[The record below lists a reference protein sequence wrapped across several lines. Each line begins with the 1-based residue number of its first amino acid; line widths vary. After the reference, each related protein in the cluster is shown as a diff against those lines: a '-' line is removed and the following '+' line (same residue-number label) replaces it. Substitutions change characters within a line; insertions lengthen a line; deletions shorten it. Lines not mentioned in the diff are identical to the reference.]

1 MSFVLVILTRSIIRT
16 FDIKISDLI
25 LLAVFPIVPLAGL
38 IDIRGMPIRPSDP
51 ELGAP
56 GFKELGNA
64 FVEAQTSRLQA
75 SGNLVSEAFTSVK
88 ENLVAPAV
96 NAGLLEPANTVISG
110 VNGAFRLAT
119 GNDSDARVSQAKD
132 AHAKDGHTKDA
143 QDSGL
148 IGKFEHMEV
157 APAEFLSAGWLV
169 QTVSGGIGSLVPYV
183 IAGKAAGSALR
194 ATGSSLA
201 VEGFAAKAMQSSST
215 ASVLGAFAY
224 DTVREVRPG
233 ESRLGN
239 GLAGAAGFSVFEAGN
254 MLASHSGLAGRFLAR
269 TATGFVG
276 GGVQTLTSTAIA
288 EGRLADTETLT
299 KAAVGGMVMN
309 HALPLGQRAIT
320 RAADHI
326 NLAVGRG
333 VPVDRLVANN
343 FGADAQGSP
352 TFKSILSENPW
363 ARVQTDA
370 PQSFAFGP
378 RRVEL
383 RAGADAAE
391 LGHELKHLS
400 QHKLP
405 LALEQQFKVAAENL
419 KDGNRDAAWQKYRE
433 TRLSQE
439 LEARSSEAAIR
450 GELANSK
457 LNSDQS
463 PGVNPGASSSR
474 PPLVPLETLAALIP
488 NLKVGNLTYEQHWAI
503 EFKQF
508 EQSQGQFRPNRN
520 FHDHDD
526 HSHGSGLGKIHDP
539 AALSNEHS
547 IEHLNERSTDQ
558 SGEHN
563 KATELSPEAESAY
576 QRELGTH
583 LVKTLQDKQHIGV
596 FAGGAVRDLLM
607 RKTPKD
613 YDIATSATPDQ
624 VERLFI
630 DQGYKVI
637 PVGKAFGVINVVVN
651 GREFEIATLRSESTY
666 SDGRR
671 PDGVQFVSS
680 LSADAA
686 RRDLTI
692 NAMFQDPVTGVIY
705 DFHGGQ
711 HDLARRLIRSVGDPA
726 ERFSEDKLRM
736 LRVPRF
742 ASKYEGFTVDP
753 ATMAALKA
761 NSIGIH
767 AVSSERVRD
776 EIKGMLTSSNPVRG
790 MQIMMDSGLMKQVL
804 PEVYKLKG
812 PKGRQDPIWHPE
824 GTVWTH
830 TKLVLKNLTGGNFE
844 RMMGGLLHDVG
855 KPATQKFWPDGG
867 ISNHGHDAKGA
878 EITQE
883 IARRLKLTSN
893 QQDRISE
900 LVRLHMAM
908 HEVTVMRPGKLT
920 AILERADVMDLIE
933 IQHADA
939 TGTKRPDIDMSH
951 KDFLLQK
958 LEELR
963 ESGKL
968 GEKPIVNG
976 HMLLAMNIKPGP
988 HFKAVIEAAREAQR
1002 EGDFTNQDGAQ
1013 RWLDENSAAIIEAQ
1027 RAK

>member
-1 MSFVLVILTRSIIRT
+1 
-16 FDIKISDLI
+16 
-25 LLAVFPIVPLAGL
+25 
-38 IDIRGMPIRPSDP
+38 MPIRPNDP

-56 GFKELGNA
+56 SFKELGNA
-64 FVEAQTSRLQA
+64 YVEAGKQA
-75 SGNLVSEAFTSVK
+75 SGNLVSEALTSVK
-88 ENLVAPAV
+88 ENVVAPAV

-110 VNGAFRLAT
+110 INGAYDLGRQFVT
-119 GNDSDARVSQAKD
+119 GDLGARSGKDSDGKEKPGQNSHSKD
-132 AHAKDGHTKDA
+132 THGKNAP
-143 QDSGL
+143 L
-148 IGKFEHMEV
+148 IGKFEHMQV
-157 APAEFLSAGWLV
+157 AHAEFLSAGWLA
-169 QTVSGGIGSLVPYV
+169 QTVSGGLGSLVPYV

-194 ATGSSLA
+194 ATGSHLA
-201 VEGFAAKAMQSSST
+201 LEGVAAKAMQSSST

-239 GLAGAAGFSVFEAGN
+239 GVAGAAGFGVFEAGN
-254 MLASHSGLAGRFLAR
+254 ILASHSGLAGRLLAR

-288 EGRLADTETLT
+288 EGKLADTETLT

-320 RAADHI
+320 HAADHI

-343 FGADAQGSP
+343 FSAEAQSSA
-352 TFKSILSENPW
+352 TFKKILSENPW

-370 PQSFAFGP
+370 PQSLASGS

-383 RAGADAAE
+383 KSGADAAE

-400 QHKLP
+400 QHRLP
-405 LALEQQFKVAAENL
+405 LALEQQFKAAADNL
-419 KDGNRDAAWQKYRE
+419 KEGNRDAAWQKYRE
-433 TRLSQE
+433 TRLGQE
-439 LEARSSEAAIR
+439 LEARSSERAIR
-450 GELANSK
+450 GELASRK
-457 LNSDQS
+457 GVSEIS
-463 PGVNPGASSSR
+463 P
-474 PPLVPLETLAALIP
+474 
-488 NLKVGNLTYEQHWAI
+488 TYEQQWAL

-508 EQSQGQFRPNRN
+508 EQSQGQFRPNRS

-526 HSHGSGLGKIHDP
+526 HNHGLEHSGAPKRDSGKIDEHHDLADHAEP
-539 AALSNEHS
+539 KQA
-547 IEHLNERSTDQ
+547 
-558 SGEHN
+558 GEL
-563 KATELSPEAESAY
+563 TPEAESAY

-583 LVKTLQDKQHIGV
+583 LVQTLQDKQHIGV

-624 VERLFI
+624 VERLFL

-711 HDLARRLIRSVGDPA
+711 HDLARRIIRSVGDPT

-753 ATMAALKA
+753 ETMAALKA
-761 NSIGIH
+761 NSFGIH

-776 EIKGMLTSSNPVRG
+776 EIKGMLTSTNPVRG

-812 PKGRQDPIWHPE
+812 PKGRQDPVWHPE

-883 IARRLKLTSN
+883 IARRLKLSSN
-893 QQDRISE
+893 QQERISE

-920 AILERADVMDLIE
+920 ALLERPDVMDLIE

-939 TGTKRPDIDMSH
+939 TGSKNTDAGRSH
-951 KDFLLQK
+951 KEFLLQK

-963 ESGKL
+963 EAGKL

-976 HMLLAMNIKPGP
+976 HMLLNMNIKPGP

-1002 EGDFTNQDGAQ
+1002 EGDFTNQEGAQ
-1013 RWLDENSAAIIEAQ
+1013 RWLDENSARIIEAH
-1027 RAK
+1027 RPK

>member
-1 MSFVLVILTRSIIRT
+1 
-16 FDIKISDLI
+16 
-25 LLAVFPIVPLAGL
+25 
-38 IDIRGMPIRPSDP
+38 MPIRPNDP
-51 ELGAP
+51 ELSAP

-64 FVEAQTSRLQA
+64 YVEAGKQA
-75 SGNLVSEAFTSVK
+75 SGNLVSEALTSVK
-88 ENLVAPAV
+88 ENVVAPAV

-110 VNGAFRLAT
+110 VNGAYSFVS
-119 GNDSDARVSQAKD
+119 GKDS
-132 AHAKDGHTKDA
+132 HTKEA
-143 QDSGL
+143 PL
-148 IGKFEHMEV
+148 IGKFEHMQV
-157 APAEFLSAGWLV
+157 APAEFLSAGWLA
-169 QTVSGGIGSLVPYV
+169 QTVSGGLGSLVPYV

-194 ATGSSLA
+194 ATGSHLA
-201 VEGFAAKAMQSSST
+201 LEGFAAKAMQSSST

-239 GLAGAAGFSVFEAGN
+239 GVAGAAGFGVFEAGN
-254 MLASHSGLAGRFLAR
+254 MLASHSGLAGRLLAR

-276 GGVQTLTSTAIA
+276 GGVQALTSTAIA
-288 EGRLADTETLT
+288 EGKLADTETLT

-320 RAADHI
+320 QAADHL

-343 FGADAQGSP
+343 FSAEAQSSA
-352 TFKSILSENPW
+352 TLKNILSENPW

-370 PQSFAFGP
+370 PQSLASGS

-383 RAGADAAE
+383 KSGADAAE

-405 LALEQQFKVAAENL
+405 LALEEQFKVAADNL
-419 KDGNRDAAWQKYRE
+419 KEGNRDAAWQKYRE
-433 TRLSQE
+433 TRLGQE

-450 GELANSK
+450 GELAQGKSGAEI
-457 LNSDQS
+457 S
-463 PGVNPGASSSR
+463 P
-474 PPLVPLETLAALIP
+474 
-488 NLKVGNLTYEQHWAI
+488 TYEQQWAL

-520 FHDHDD
+520 FHDHDNHGD
-526 HSHGSGLGKIHDP
+526 HSAGPGHGAGDLAELKQ
-539 AALSNEHS
+539 AA
-547 IEHLNERSTDQ
+547 
-558 SGEHN
+558 
-563 KATELSPEAESAY
+563 ELTPEAESAY

-583 LVKTLQDKQHIGV
+583 LVQTLQDKQHIGV

-624 VERLFI
+624 VERLFL

-711 HDLARRLIRSVGDPA
+711 HDLARKIIRSVGDPT

-753 ATMAALKA
+753 ETMAALKA
-761 NSIGIH
+761 NSFGIH

-804 PEVYKLKG
+804 PEVYKLRG
-812 PKGRQDPIWHPE
+812 PKGRQDPVWHPE

-883 IARRLKLTSN
+883 IARRLKLSSN
-893 QQDRISE
+893 QQERISE

-920 AILERADVMDLIE
+920 ALLERPDVMDLIE

-939 TGTKRPDIDMSH
+939 TGSKNSDAGRSH
-951 KDFLLQK
+951 KEFLLQK

-963 ESGKL
+963 EAGKL

-976 HMLLAMNIKPGP
+976 HMLLNMNIKPGP

-1002 EGDFTNQDGAQ
+1002 EGDFTNQEGAQ
-1013 RWLDENSAAIIEAQ
+1013 RWLDENSARIIEAH
-1027 RAK
+1027 RPK

>member
-1 MSFVLVILTRSIIRT
+1 
-16 FDIKISDLI
+16 
-25 LLAVFPIVPLAGL
+25 
-38 IDIRGMPIRPSDP
+38 MPIRPNDP
-51 ELGAP
+51 ELSAP
-56 GFKELGNA
+56 GFKELGDA
-64 FVEAQTSRLQA
+64 YVEAGKQA
-75 SGNLVSEAFTSVK
+75 SGSLVSEALKSVK
-88 ENLVAPAV
+88 ENVVAPAV
-96 NAGLLEPANTVISG
+96 NAGLLEPANTAISG
-110 VNGAFRLAT
+110 VNGAYSF
-119 GNDSDARVSQAKD
+119 VSGKAS
-132 AHAKDGHTKDA
+132 HTRDGHTKEA
-143 QDSGL
+143 PL
-148 IGKFEHMEV
+148 IGKFEHMQV
-157 APAEFLSAGWLV
+157 APAEFLSAGWLA
-169 QTVSGGIGSLVPYV
+169 QTVSGGLGSLVPYV

-194 ATGSSLA
+194 ATGSHLA
-201 VEGFAAKAMQSSST
+201 LEGVAAKVMQSSST

-239 GLAGAAGFSVFEAGN
+239 GVAGAVGFGVFEAGN
-254 MLASHSGLAGRFLAR
+254 MLASHSGLGGRLLAR

-288 EGRLADTETLT
+288 EGKLADTETLT

-320 RAADHI
+320 QAADHI

-333 VPVDRLVANN
+333 VPVDRLVANS
-343 FGADAQGSP
+343 FSAEAQSSP
-352 TFKSILSENPW
+352 TFKNILSENPW

-370 PQSFAFGP
+370 PQSLASGS

-383 RAGADAAE
+383 KSGADAAE

-405 LALEQQFKVAAENL
+405 LAIEQQFKAAADNL
-419 KDGNRDAAWQKYRE
+419 KEGNRDAAWQKYRE
-433 TRLSQE
+433 TRLGQE

-450 GELANSK
+450 GELGQGKS
-457 LNSDQS
+457 
-463 PGVNPGASSSR
+463 GA
-474 PPLVPLETLAALIP
+474 EIAQ
-488 NLKVGNLTYEQHWAI
+488 GYEQHWAL

-508 EQSQGQFRPNRN
+508 EQSQGQFRPNRS
-520 FHDHDD
+520 FHDHGD
-526 HSHGSGLGKIHDP
+526 HSDGPGHVDRAGRGDGDLAQLKQ
-539 AALSNEHS
+539 AAE
-547 IEHLNERSTDQ
+547 LN
-558 SGEHN
+558 
-563 KATELSPEAESAY
+563 PEAESAY

-583 LVKTLQDKQHIGV
+583 LVQALQDKQHIGV

-624 VERLFI
+624 VERLFL

-711 HDLARRLIRSVGDPA
+711 HDLARKVIRSVGDPA

-753 ATMAALKA
+753 ETMAALKA
-761 NSIGIH
+761 NSFGIH

-812 PKGRQDPIWHPE
+812 PKGRQDPVWHPE

-883 IARRLKLTSN
+883 IARRLKLSSN
-893 QQDRISE
+893 QQERISE

-920 AILERADVMDLIE
+920 ALLERPDVMDLIE

-939 TGTKRPDIDMSH
+939 TGSKNFDAGRSH
-951 KDFLLQK
+951 KEFLLQK

-963 ESGKL
+963 EAGKL

-976 HMLLAMNIKPGP
+976 HMLLNMNIKPGP

-1002 EGDFTNQDGAQ
+1002 EGDFTNQEGAQ
-1013 RWLDENSAAIIEAQ
+1013 RWLDENSARIIEAH
-1027 RAK
+1027 RPK

>member
-1 MSFVLVILTRSIIRT
+1 
-16 FDIKISDLI
+16 
-25 LLAVFPIVPLAGL
+25 
-38 IDIRGMPIRPSDP
+38 MPIRPSDP

-64 FVEAQTSRLQA
+64 YVEAGKQA
-75 SGNLVSEAFTSVK
+75 SGNLVAEAFTSVK
-88 ENLVAPAV
+88 DNLVAPAV

-110 VNGAFRLAT
+110 VNGAYSIGRDLLG
-119 GNDSDARVSQAKD
+119 GNQ
-132 AHAKDGHTKDA
+132 G
-143 QDSGL
+143 QDSTNKGPTNKGSTNKDWHSKDNSDTPL
-148 IGKFEHMEV
+148 IGKFEHMHV
-157 APAEFLSAGWLV
+157 ANAEFMSAGWLV
-169 QTVSGGIGSLVPYV
+169 QTVSGGVGSLVPYV
-183 IAGKAAGSALR
+183 IAGKAAGSMMR
-194 ATGSSLA
+194 STGSHLA
-201 VEGFAAKAMQSSST
+201 VEGFAAKALQSNSA
-215 ASVLGAFAY
+215 ASVVGAFAY
-224 DTVREVRPG
+224 DIVREVRPG

-239 GLAGAAGFSVFEAGN
+239 GLAGAAGFGVFEAGN
-254 MLASHSGLAGRFLAR
+254 LLASHSGLAGRLLAR

-276 GGVQTLTSTAIA
+276 GGVQNLTSTAVS
-288 EGRLADTETLT
+288 EGRLADVESLT

-309 HALPLGQRAIT
+309 HALPLGQRAIVS
-320 RAADHI
+320 AADHV

-333 VPVDRLVANN
+333 VPVDRLVDSKYSTAEQNSSTLRN
-343 FGADAQGSP
+343 M
-352 TFKSILSENPW
+352 LSENPW

-370 PQSFAFGP
+370 PQSLATGA
-378 RRVEL
+378 RRIEL
-383 RAGADAAE
+383 KGGADAAE

-400 QHKLP
+400 QHKSP
-405 LALEQQFKVAAENL
+405 LQLEQNFKAAAENL
-419 KDGNRDAAWQKYRE
+419 KEGNRDAAWQKYRE
-433 TRLSQE
+433 TRLGQE
-439 LEARSSEAAIR
+439 LEARSTEAAIR
-450 GELANSK
+450 TELAVVSGVK
-457 LNSDQS
+457 SSDAKS
-463 PGVNPGASSSR
+463 NLPIES
-474 PPLVPLETLAALIP
+474 LAALLP
-488 NLKVGNLTYEQHWAI
+488 NLKVAGLTYEQHWAQ

-520 FHDHDD
+520 FHNHDD
-526 HSHGSGLGKIHDP
+526 NHNHDHQDQYKKGLDHL
-539 AALSNEHS
+539 AAPEH
-547 IEHLNERSTDQ
+547 
-558 SGEHN
+558 
-563 KATELSPEAESAY
+563 AAPTELTPEAESAY

-583 LVKTLQDKQHIGV
+583 LVKTLQDQQHIGV

-624 VERLFI
+624 VEKLFL

-692 NAMFQDPVTGVIY
+692 NAMFQDPLSGQIY
-705 DFHGGQ
+705 DFYGGQ
-711 HDLARRLIRSVGDPA
+711 HDLATKIIRSVGNPS

-742 ASKYEGFTVDP
+742 ASKYEGFTVDS
-753 ATMAALKA
+753 ATMAAIKA

-767 AVSSERVRD
+767 AVSNERIRD
-776 EIKGMLTSSNPVRG
+776 EIKGMLTSTNPVRG
-790 MQIMMDSGLMKQVL
+790 MQIMMDSGLMKEVL

-812 PKGRQDPIWHPE
+812 PKGRQDPVWHPE

-855 KPATQKFWPDGG
+855 KPATQKMWPDGG

-883 IARRLKLTSN
+883 IARRLKLSSS

-908 HEVTVMRPGKLT
+908 HEVTKMRPGKLT
-920 AILERADVMDLIE
+920 AILERPDVMDLIE

-939 TGTKRPDIDMSH
+939 SGTRRPDVDLSH

-963 ESGKL
+963 EAGKL
-968 GEKPIVNG
+968 GEKPLVNG

-988 HFKAVIEAAREAQR
+988 HFKAIIEAARDAQR
-1002 EGDFTNQDGAQ
+1002 EGDFTNAEGAQ
-1013 RWLDENSAAIIEAQ
+1013 RWLDENSDKIVDAQ
-1027 RAK
+1027 QPQ

>member
-1 MSFVLVILTRSIIRT
+1 MPLT
-16 FDIKISDLI
+16 
-25 LLAVFPIVPLAGL
+25 LLGE
-38 IDIRGMPIRPSDP
+38 IRGMPIRPSDP

-64 FVEAQTSRLQA
+64 FVEAGKQA
-75 SGNLVSEAFTSVK
+75 SGNLVSEALISVK
-88 ENLVAPAV
+88 ENFVAPAV

-110 VNGAFRLAT
+110 VNGAYRLAT
-119 GNDSDARVSQAKD
+119 GNDSEARVSKAKD
-132 AHAKDGHTKDA
+132 AQGSD
-143 QDSGL
+143 L
-148 IGKFEHMEV
+148 IGKFEHMQV

-169 QTVSGGIGSLVPYV
+169 QTVSGGLGSLVPYV

-194 ATGSSLA
+194 ASGSHLA

-239 GLAGAAGFSVFEAGN
+239 GLAGAAGFGVFEAGN
-254 MLASHSGLAGRFLAR
+254 MLASNSGLAGRLLAR

-299 KAAVGGMVMN
+299 KAAVGGMVIN
-309 HALPLGQRAIT
+309 HALPLSQRAIT
-320 RAADHI
+320 HAADHI

-333 VPVDRLVANN
+333 LPVDRLVANR
-343 FGADAQGSP
+343 FSAEAQSSP

-370 PQSFAFGP
+370 TQSLAVGS
-378 RRVEL
+378 RRIEL
-383 RAGADAAE
+383 KTGADAAE

-405 LALEQQFKVAAENL
+405 LVLEQQFKAAAENL

-433 TRLSQE
+433 TRLGQE
-439 LEARSSEAAIR
+439 LQARGSEVAIR
-450 GELANSK
+450 GELANNK
-457 LNSDQS
+457 LNSDQF
-463 PGVNPGASSSR
+463 PRVKPGASSIR
-474 PPLVPLETLAALIP
+474 PQLEPLEALAALIP
-488 NLKVGNLTYEQHWAI
+488 NLKVGNLTYEQHWAL

-520 FHDHDD
+520 FHDHSEHDD
-526 HSHGSGLGKIHDP
+526 HSHTSER
-539 AALSNEHS
+539 ANEHK
-547 IEHLNERSTDQ
+547 Q
-558 SGEHN
+558 P
-563 KATELSPEAESAY
+563 TEMSPEAESAY
-576 QRELGTH
+576 QRDLGTH
-583 LVKTLQDKQHIGV
+583 LVKTLQDQQHIGV

-671 PDGVQFVSS
+671 PDGVQFVNS

-804 PEVYKLKG
+804 PEVYKLRG

-830 TKLVLKNLTGGNFE
+830 TKLVLKNLTGGSFE

-883 IARRLKLTSN
+883 IARRLKLSAN

-920 AILERADVMDLIE
+920 AILERPDVMDLIE

-939 TGTKRPDIDMSH
+939 TGTKRSDLDKSH

-958 LEELR
+958 LEELK

-988 HFKAVIEAAREAQR
+988 HFKAVIEAARDAQR
-1002 EGDFTNQDGAQ
+1002 EGDFTNQEGAQ
-1013 RWLDENSAAIIEAQ
+1013 RWLDENSAAIIDSAG
-1027 RAK
+1027 

>member
-1 MSFVLVILTRSIIRT
+1 M
-16 FDIKISDLI
+16 
-25 LLAVFPIVPLAGL
+25 PLSGL
-38 IDIRGMPIRPSDP
+38 REIRGMPIRPSDP

-56 GFKELGNA
+56 GFTELGNA
-64 FVEAQTSRLQA
+64 FVEAGKQA
-75 SGNLVSEAFTSVK
+75 SGNLVSEALTSVK

-96 NAGLLEPANTVISG
+96 NAGLLEPANTLISG
-110 VNGAFRLAT
+110 VNGAYSLVA
-119 GNDSDARVSQAKD
+119 GQDS
-132 AHAKDGHTKDA
+132 HAKDSHSK
-143 QDSGL
+143 DSGL
-148 IGKFEHMEV
+148 VGKFEHMQV
-157 APAEFLSAGWLV
+157 APAEFLSGGWLV
-169 QTVSGGIGSLVPYV
+169 QTVSGGLGSLVPYI

-239 GLAGAAGFSVFEAGN
+239 GLAGAAGFGVFEAGN

-276 GGVQTLTSTAIA
+276 GGVQTLTSIAIA

-309 HALPLGQRAIT
+309 HALPFGQRAIT
-320 RAADHI
+320 HAADHI
-326 NLAVGRG
+326 SLAVGRG
-333 VPVDRLVANN
+333 LPVDRLVSNSFSAE
-343 FGADAQGSP
+343 AQGSS
-352 TFKSILSENPW
+352 TFKTILSENPW

-370 PQSFAFGP
+370 TQSLAVGP
-378 RRVEL
+378 RRIEL
-383 RAGADAAE
+383 KSGADAAE

-405 LALEQQFKVAAENL
+405 LALEQQFKAAAESL
-419 KDGNRDAAWQKYRE
+419 KDGNRDVAWQKYRE
-433 TRLSQE
+433 TRLGQE
-439 LEARSSEAAIR
+439 IEARGSEAAIR

-457 LNSDQS
+457 LANSKLNSDQL
-463 PGVNPGASSSR
+463 PGVKPGASSSR
-474 PPLVPLETLAALIP
+474 SALETLAALIP
-488 NLKVGNLTYEQHWAI
+488 NLKVGNLTYEQHWAL

-520 FHDHDD
+520 FHDHSEQD
-526 HSHGSGLGKIHDP
+526 HHKDHT
-539 AALSNEHS
+539 EHS
-547 IEHLNERSTDQ
+547 DHAEPKPISD
-558 SGEHN
+558 
-563 KATELSPEAESAY
+563 LSPEAESAY

-583 LVKTLQDKQHIGV
+583 LVKTLQDQQHIGV

-711 HDLARRLIRSVGDPA
+711 HDLSRRLIRSVGDPA
-726 ERFSEDKLRM
+726 ERFAEDKLRM

-742 ASKYEGFTVDP
+742 ASKYEGFSVDP

-855 KPATQKFWPDGG
+855 KPATQKLWPDGG

-883 IARRLKLTSN
+883 IARRLKLSSN

-920 AILERADVMDLIE
+920 AILERPDVMDLIE

-939 TGTKRPDIDMSH
+939 TGTKRPDLDKSH
-951 KDFLLQK
+951 KEFLLQK
-958 LEELR
+958 LEELK

-1002 EGDFTNQDGAQ
+1002 EGDFTNQEGAQ
-1013 RWLDENSAAIIEAQ
+1013 RWLNENSAAIVEAQ

>member
-1 MSFVLVILTRSIIRT
+1 
-16 FDIKISDLI
+16 
-25 LLAVFPIVPLAGL
+25 
-38 IDIRGMPIRPSDP
+38 MPIRPNDP
-51 ELGAP
+51 ELSAP

-64 FVEAQTSRLQA
+64 YVEAGKRA
-75 SGNLVSEAFTSVK
+75 SGNLVSEALTSVK
-88 ENLVAPAV
+88 ENVVAPAV

-110 VNGAFRLAT
+110 VNGAYSFVSGKISDT
-119 GNDSDARVSQAKD
+119 KDS
-132 AHAKDGHTKDA
+132 HTKEA
-143 QDSGL
+143 PL
-148 IGKFEHMEV
+148 IGKFEPMQV
-157 APAEFLSAGWLV
+157 APAEFLSAGWLA
-169 QTVSGGIGSLVPYV
+169 QTVSGGLGSLVPYV

-194 ATGSSLA
+194 ATGSHMAL
-201 VEGFAAKAMQSSST
+201 EGFAAKAMQSSST

-239 GLAGAAGFSVFEAGN
+239 GVAGAAGFGVFEAGN
-254 MLASHSGLAGRFLAR
+254 MLASHSGLAGRLLAR

-276 GGVQTLTSTAIA
+276 GGVQTLTATAIA
-288 EGRLADTETLT
+288 EGKLADTETLT

-320 RAADHI
+320 QAADHL

-343 FGADAQGSP
+343 FSAEAQGSP
-352 TFKSILSENPW
+352 TFKNILSENPW

-370 PQSFAFGP
+370 PQSLASGS

-383 RAGADAAE
+383 KSGADAAE

-405 LALEQQFKVAAENL
+405 LALEQQFKAAADNL
-419 KDGNRDAAWQKYRE
+419 KEGNRDAAWQKYRE
-433 TRLSQE
+433 TRLGQE
-439 LEARSSEAAIR
+439 LEARSSEATIR
-450 GELANSK
+450 GELTPGKFGAEI
-457 LNSDQS
+457 S
-463 PGVNPGASSSR
+463 PVVKPGASVNLAGVES
-474 PPLVPLETLAALIP
+474 LAALIP
-488 NLKVGNLTYEQHWAI
+488 NLKVGNLTYEQHWAL

-508 EQSQGQFRPNRN
+508 EQSQGQFRPHRN
-520 FHDHDD
+520 FHDHDNHGD
-526 HSHGSGLGKIHDP
+526 HDHGNGPGHGAGDLAELKQ
-539 AALSNEHS
+539 AA
-547 IEHLNERSTDQ
+547 
-558 SGEHN
+558 
-563 KATELSPEAESAY
+563 ELSPEAESAY

-583 LVKTLQDKQHIGV
+583 LVQTLQDKQHIGV

-624 VERLFI
+624 VERLFL

-711 HDLARRLIRSVGDPA
+711 HDLARKIIRSVGDPA

-753 ATMAALKA
+753 ETMAALKA
-761 NSIGIH
+761 NSFGIH

-804 PEVYKLKG
+804 PEVYKLRG
-812 PKGRQDPIWHPE
+812 PKGRQDPVWHPE

-883 IARRLKLTSN
+883 IARRLKLSSN
-893 QQDRISE
+893 QQERISE

-920 AILERADVMDLIE
+920 ALLERPDVMDLIE

-939 TGTKRPDIDMSH
+939 TGSKNSDAGRSH
-951 KDFLLQK
+951 KEFLLQK
-958 LEELR
+958 LEELK
-963 ESGKL
+963 EAGKL

-976 HMLLAMNIKPGP
+976 HMLLNMNIKPGP

-1002 EGDFTNQDGAQ
+1002 EGDFTNQEGAQ
-1013 RWLDENSAAIIEAQ
+1013 RCLDENSASIIEAH
-1027 RAK
+1027 RPK

>member
-1 MSFVLVILTRSIIRT
+1 
-16 FDIKISDLI
+16 
-25 LLAVFPIVPLAGL
+25 
-38 IDIRGMPIRPSDP
+38 MPIRPNDP
-51 ELGAP
+51 ELSAP

-64 FVEAQTSRLQA
+64 YVEAGKQA
-75 SGNLVSEAFTSVK
+75 SGNLVSEALKSVK
-88 ENLVAPAV
+88 ENVVAPAV

-110 VNGAFRLAT
+110 VNGAYSFVS
-119 GNDSDARVSQAKD
+119 GKDS
-132 AHAKDGHTKDA
+132 HTKDA
-143 QDSGL
+143 PL
-148 IGKFEHMEV
+148 IGKFEHMHV
-157 APAEFLSAGWLV
+157 APAEFLSAGWLA
-169 QTVSGGIGSLVPYV
+169 QTVSGGLGSLVPYV
-183 IAGKAAGSALR
+183 IAGKVAGSGLR
-194 ATGSSLA
+194 ATGSHLA
-201 VEGFAAKAMQSSST
+201 LEGVAAKVMQSSST

-239 GLAGAAGFSVFEAGN
+239 GVAGAVGFGVFEAGN
-254 MLASHSGLAGRFLAR
+254 MLASHSGLGGRLLAR

-288 EGRLADTETLT
+288 EGKLADTETLT

-320 RAADHI
+320 QAADHI

-343 FGADAQGSP
+343 FRAEAQSSP
-352 TFKSILSENPW
+352 TFKNILGENPW

-370 PQSFAFGP
+370 PQSLASGS

-383 RAGADAAE
+383 KSGADAAE

-405 LALEQQFKVAAENL
+405 LAIEQQFKAAADNL
-419 KDGNRDAAWQKYRE
+419 REGNRDAAWQKYRE
-433 TRLSQE
+433 TRLGQE

-450 GELANSK
+450 GELAQGKS
-457 LNSDQS
+457 
-463 PGVNPGASSSR
+463 GA
-474 PPLVPLETLAALIP
+474 EIAQ
-488 NLKVGNLTYEQHWAI
+488 GYEQHWAL

-520 FHDHDD
+520 FHDHDNHGD
-526 HSHGSGLGKIHDP
+526 HSDGPGRGDGDLAELKQ
-539 AALSNEHS
+539 AAE
-547 IEHLNERSTDQ
+547 LN
-558 SGEHN
+558 
-563 KATELSPEAESAY
+563 PEAESAY

-583 LVKTLQDKQHIGV
+583 LVQTLQDKQHIGV

-624 VERLFI
+624 VERLFLE
-630 DQGYKVI
+630 QGYKVI

-692 NAMFQDPVTGVIY
+692 NAMFQDPVTGAIY

-711 HDLARRLIRSVGDPA
+711 HDLARKVIRSVGDPA

-753 ATMAALKA
+753 ETMAAIKA
-761 NSIGIH
+761 NSFGIH

-812 PKGRQDPIWHPE
+812 PKGRQDPVWHPE

-883 IARRLKLTSN
+883 IARRLKLSSN
-893 QQDRISE
+893 QQERISE

-920 AILERADVMDLIE
+920 ALLERPDVMDLIE

-939 TGTKRPDIDMSH
+939 TGSKNSDAGRSH
-951 KDFLLQK
+951 KEFLLQK

-963 ESGKL
+963 EAGKL

-976 HMLLAMNIKPGP
+976 HMLLNMNIKPGP

-1002 EGDFTNQDGAQ
+1002 EGDFTNQEGAQ
-1013 RWLDENSAAIIEAQ
+1013 RWLDENSARLIEAH
-1027 RAK
+1027 RPK

>member
-1 MSFVLVILTRSIIRT
+1 MA
-16 FDIKISDLI
+16 
-25 LLAVFPIVPLAGL
+25 AVFPIAPLSL
-38 IDIRGMPIRPSDP
+38 LVEIRGMPIRPSDP

-56 GFKELGNA
+56 GLKELGNA
-64 FVEAQTSRLQA
+64 YVDWQTSRLQA
-75 SGNLVSEAFTSVK
+75 SGNLVSEALTSVR

-110 VNGAFRLAT
+110 VNGAYSLLA
-119 GNDSDARVSQAKD
+119 GKDSHTIDP
-132 AHAKDGHTKDA
+132 HAKD
-143 QDSGL
+143 SGL
-148 IGKFEHMEV
+148 VGKFEHMQV
-157 APAEFLSAGWLV
+157 APAEFLSGGWLV
-169 QTVSGGIGSLVPYV
+169 QTVSGGLGSLVPYL

-239 GLAGAAGFSVFEAGN
+239 GLAGAAGFGVFEAGN

-276 GGVQTLTSTAIA
+276 GGVQTLTSIAIA

-309 HALPLGQRAIT
+309 HALPLGQRAISH
-320 RAADHI
+320 AADQI
-326 NLAVGRG
+326 SLAVGRG
-333 VPVDRLVANN
+333 VPVDRLVANS
-343 FGADAQGSP
+343 FSAEAQGSP
-352 TFKSILSENPW
+352 TFKNILSENPW

-370 PQSFAFGP
+370 TQSLAVGP
-378 RRVEL
+378 RRIEL
-383 RAGADAAE
+383 KTGADAAE

-405 LALEQQFKVAAENL
+405 LALEQQFKAAAENL

-433 TRLSQE
+433 TRLGQE
-439 LEARSSEAAIR
+439 LQARGSEVAIR
-450 GELANSK
+450 SELANSK
-457 LNSDQS
+457 LNSDQL
-463 PGVNPGASSSR
+463 PGAKAGASSSR
-474 PPLVPLETLAALIP
+474 PPLETLAALIP
-488 NLKVGNLTYEQHWAI
+488 NLKVGNLTYEQHWAL

-520 FHDHDD
+520 FHDHND
-526 HSHGSGLGKIHDP
+526 HRT
-539 AALSNEHS
+539 EHS
-547 IEHLNERSTDQ
+547 DDAQPRPTSD
-558 SGEHN
+558 
-563 KATELSPEAESAY
+563 LSPEAESAY

-583 LVKTLQDKQHIGV
+583 LVKTLQDQQHIGV

-711 HDLARRLIRSVGDPA
+711 HDLSRRLIRSVGDPA
-726 ERFSEDKLRM
+726 ERFAEDKLRM

-742 ASKYEGFTVDP
+742 ASKYEGFSVDP

-804 PEVYKLKG
+804 PEVYKLRG

-855 KPATQKFWPDGG
+855 KPATQKLWPDGG

-883 IARRLKLTSN
+883 IARRLKLSSN

-920 AILERADVMDLIE
+920 AILERPDVMDLIE

-939 TGTKRPDIDMSH
+939 TGTKRPDLDKSH

-958 LEELR
+958 LEELK

-1002 EGDFTNQDGAQ
+1002 EGDFTNQEGAQ

>member
-1 MSFVLVILTRSIIRT
+1 MS
-16 FDIKISDLI
+16 
-25 LLAVFPIVPLAGL
+25 
-38 IDIRGMPIRPSDP
+38 
-51 ELGAP
+51 AP

-64 FVEAQTSRLQA
+64 YVEAGKQA
-75 SGNLVSEAFTSVK
+75 SGNLVSEALTSIK
-88 ENLVAPAV
+88 ENVVAPAV
-96 NAGLLEPANTVISG
+96 NAGLLEPANTVVSG
-110 VNGAFRLAT
+110 VNGAYSFVS
-119 GNDSDARVSQAKD
+119 GKDS
-132 AHAKDGHTKDA
+132 HTKDCHTKEA
-143 QDSGL
+143 PL
-148 IGKFEHMEV
+148 IGKFEPMPV
-157 APAEFLSAGWLV
+157 APAEFLSAGWLA
-169 QTVSGGIGSLVPYV
+169 QTVSGGLGSLVPYV

-194 ATGSSLA
+194 ATGSHLA
-201 VEGFAAKAMQSSST
+201 LEGFAAKAMQSSST

-239 GLAGAAGFSVFEAGN
+239 GVAGAAGFGVFEAGN
-254 MLASHSGLAGRFLAR
+254 MLASHSGLAGRLLAR

-276 GGVQTLTSTAIA
+276 GGVQTLTATAIA
-288 EGRLADTETLT
+288 DGKLADTETLT

-320 RAADHI
+320 QAADHL

-333 VPVDRLVANN
+333 VPVDRLVANK
-343 FGADAQGSP
+343 FSAEAQSSP
-352 TFKSILSENPW
+352 TFKNILSENPW

-370 PQSFAFGP
+370 PQSLASGS

-383 RAGADAAE
+383 KRGADAAE

-400 QHKLP
+400 QHRLP
-405 LALEQQFKVAAENL
+405 LALEQQFKAAADDL
-419 KDGNRDAAWQKYRE
+419 KEGNRDAAWQKYRE
-433 TRLSQE
+433 TRLGQE
-439 LEARSSEAAIR
+439 LEARSSQASIR
-450 GELANSK
+450 GELAK
-457 LNSDQS
+457 
-463 PGVNPGASSSR
+463 GKIGAEIA
-474 PPLVPLETLAALIP
+474 P
-488 NLKVGNLTYEQHWAI
+488 TYEQHWAL

-520 FHDHDD
+520 FHDHDSHGD
-526 HSHGSGLGKIHDP
+526 HSDGARHGAGDLAELKQ
-539 AALSNEHS
+539 AA
-547 IEHLNERSTDQ
+547 
-558 SGEHN
+558 
-563 KATELSPEAESAY
+563 ELTPEAESAY

-583 LVKTLQDKQHIGV
+583 LVQTLQDKQHIGV

-624 VERLFI
+624 VERLFL

-711 HDLARRLIRSVGDPA
+711 HDLARKIIRSVGYPA

-753 ATMAALKA
+753 ETMAALKA
-761 NSIGIH
+761 NSFGIH

-804 PEVYKLKG
+804 PEVYKLRG
-812 PKGRQDPIWHPE
+812 PKGRQDPVWHPE

-883 IARRLKLTSN
+883 IARRLKLSSN
-893 QQDRISE
+893 QQERISE

-920 AILERADVMDLIE
+920 ALLERPDVMDLIE

-939 TGTKRPDIDMSH
+939 TGSKNSDAGRSH
-951 KDFLLQK
+951 KEFLLQK

-963 ESGKL
+963 EAGKL

-976 HMLLAMNIKPGP
+976 HMLLNMNIKPGP

-1002 EGDFTNQDGAQ
+1002 EGDFTNQEGAQ
-1013 RWLDENSAAIIEAQ
+1013 RWLDENSAKIIEAH
-1027 RAK
+1027 RPK

>member
-1 MSFVLVILTRSIIRT
+1 
-16 FDIKISDLI
+16 
-25 LLAVFPIVPLAGL
+25 
-38 IDIRGMPIRPSDP
+38 MPIRPSDP

-75 SGNLVSEAFTSVK
+75 SGNLVSEALTSVK
-88 ENLVAPAV
+88 ENFVAPAV

-110 VNGAFRLAT
+110 VNGAYNLGRDMLGAE
-119 GNDSDARVSQAKD
+119 AKD
-132 AHAKDGHTKDA
+132 PRTKDFHAEDSHAK
-143 QDSGL
+143 DSGL
-148 IGKFEHMEV
+148 IGKFEHMQV

-169 QTVSGGIGSLVPYV
+169 QTVSGGLGSLVPYV

-194 ATGSSLA
+194 ATGSHLA
-201 VEGFAAKAMQSSST
+201 VEGFAARAMQSSST

-239 GLAGAAGFSVFEAGN
+239 GLAGAAGFGVFEAGN

-288 EGRLADTETLT
+288 EGKLADTETLT

-320 RAADHI
+320 HAADHL

-333 VPVDRLVANN
+333 VPVDRLVAKN
-343 FGADAQGSP
+343 FSAEAQGSP

-370 PQSFAFGP
+370 TQSLAVGS

-383 RAGADAAE
+383 KTGADAAE

-405 LALEQQFKVAAENL
+405 LAVEQQFKAAAENL
-419 KDGNRDAAWQKYRE
+419 KEGNRDAAWQKYRE

-439 LEARSSEAAIR
+439 LEARSSETAIR
-450 GELANSK
+450 GELARAN
-457 LNSDQS
+457 Q
-463 PGVNPGASSSR
+463 
-474 PPLVPLETLAALIP
+474 PPANQLTVESLAALVP
-488 NLKVGNLTYEQHWAI
+488 NLKVGNLTYEQHWAL

-508 EQSQGQFRPNRN
+508 EQSQGQFRPSRN

-526 HSHGSGLGKIHDP
+526 HSHGSGPGKIHDP
-539 AALSNEHS
+539 AARSNEHS
-547 IEHLNERSTDQ
+547 NEHSTDQ
-558 SGEHN
+558 AGEHN

-761 NSIGIH
+761 NSFGIH

-883 IARRLKLTSN
+883 IARRLKLSSN
-893 QQDRISE
+893 QQERISE

-920 AILERADVMDLIE
+920 AILERPDVMDLIE

-958 LEELR
+958 LEELK

-1002 EGDFTNQDGAQ
+1002 EGDFTNQEGAQ
-1013 RWLDENSAAIIEAQ
+1013 RWLNENSAAIIEAQ
-1027 RAK
+1027 WAK

>member
-1 MSFVLVILTRSIIRT
+1 
-16 FDIKISDLI
+16 
-25 LLAVFPIVPLAGL
+25 
-38 IDIRGMPIRPSDP
+38 MPIRPNDP
-51 ELGAP
+51 ELSAP

-64 FVEAQTSRLQA
+64 YVEAGKQA
-75 SGNLVSEAFTSVK
+75 SGNLVSEALTSIK
-88 ENLVAPAV
+88 ENVVAPAV
-96 NAGLLEPANTVISG
+96 NAGLLEPANTVVSG
-110 VNGAFRLAT
+110 VNGAYSFVS
-119 GNDSDARVSQAKD
+119 GKDS
-132 AHAKDGHTKDA
+132 HTKDCHTKEA
-143 QDSGL
+143 PL
-148 IGKFEHMEV
+148 IGKFEPMPV
-157 APAEFLSAGWLV
+157 APAEFLSAGWLA
-169 QTVSGGIGSLVPYV
+169 QTVSGGLGSLVPYV

-194 ATGSSLA
+194 ATGSHLA
-201 VEGFAAKAMQSSST
+201 LEGFAAKAMQSSST

-239 GLAGAAGFSVFEAGN
+239 GVAGAAGFGVFEAGN
-254 MLASHSGLAGRFLAR
+254 MLASHSGLAGRLLAR

-276 GGVQTLTSTAIA
+276 GGVQTLTATAIA
-288 EGRLADTETLT
+288 DGKLADTETLT

-320 RAADHI
+320 QAADHL

-333 VPVDRLVANN
+333 VPVDRLVANK
-343 FGADAQGSP
+343 FSAEAQSSP
-352 TFKSILSENPW
+352 TFKNILSENPW

-370 PQSFAFGP
+370 PQSLASGS

-383 RAGADAAE
+383 KRGADAAE

-400 QHKLP
+400 QHRLP
-405 LALEQQFKVAAENL
+405 LALEQQFKAAADDL
-419 KDGNRDAAWQKYRE
+419 KEGNRDAAWQKYRE
-433 TRLSQE
+433 TRLGQE
-439 LEARSSEAAIR
+439 LEARSSQASIR
-450 GELANSK
+450 GELAK
-457 LNSDQS
+457 
-463 PGVNPGASSSR
+463 GKIGAEIA
-474 PPLVPLETLAALIP
+474 P
-488 NLKVGNLTYEQHWAI
+488 TYEQHWAL

-520 FHDHDD
+520 FHDHDSHGD
-526 HSHGSGLGKIHDP
+526 HSDGARHGAGDLAELKQ
-539 AALSNEHS
+539 AA
-547 IEHLNERSTDQ
+547 
-558 SGEHN
+558 
-563 KATELSPEAESAY
+563 ELTPEAESAY

-583 LVKTLQDKQHIGV
+583 LVQTLQDKQHIGV

-624 VERLFI
+624 VERLFL

-711 HDLARRLIRSVGDPA
+711 HDLARKIIRSVGYPA

-753 ATMAALKA
+753 ETMAALKA
-761 NSIGIH
+761 NSFGIH

-804 PEVYKLKG
+804 PEVYKLRG
-812 PKGRQDPIWHPE
+812 PKGRQDPVWHPE

-883 IARRLKLTSN
+883 IARRLKLSSN
-893 QQDRISE
+893 QQERISE

-920 AILERADVMDLIE
+920 ALLERPDVMDLIE

-939 TGTKRPDIDMSH
+939 TGSKNSDAGRSH
-951 KDFLLQK
+951 KEFLLQK

-963 ESGKL
+963 EAGKL

-976 HMLLAMNIKPGP
+976 HMLLNMNIKPGP

-1002 EGDFTNQDGAQ
+1002 EGDFTNQEGAQ
-1013 RWLDENSAAIIEAQ
+1013 RWLDENSAKIIEAH
-1027 RAK
+1027 RPK

>member
-1 MSFVLVILTRSIIRT
+1 
-16 FDIKISDLI
+16 
-25 LLAVFPIVPLAGL
+25 
-38 IDIRGMPIRPSDP
+38 MPIRPSDP

-56 GFKELGNA
+56 SFKELGNA
-64 FVEAQTSRLQA
+64 YVEAGKQA
-75 SGNLVSEAFTSVK
+75 SGKLVAEALTSVK

-96 NAGLLEPANTVISG
+96 NAGLIEPANTVIGG
-110 VNGAFRLAT
+110 VNA
-119 GNDSDARVSQAKD
+119 VSQR
-132 AHAKDGHTKDA
+132 
-143 QDSGL
+143 QL
-148 IGKFEHMEV
+148 IGKFEHMQV
-157 APAEFLSAGWLV
+157 ANAEFLSGGWLV

-194 ATGSSLA
+194 ATGSHLA
-201 VEGFAAKAMQSSST
+201 VEGLAAKAMQSSAT
-215 ASVLGAFAY
+215 ASVVGAFAY

-239 GLAGAAGFSVFEAGN
+239 GLAGAAGFGVFEAGN
-254 MLASHSGLAGRFLAR
+254 MLASHSGLAGRLLAR

-288 EGRLADTETLT
+288 EGRLADAETLT

-320 RAADHI
+320 HAADHV

-343 FGADAQGSP
+343 FSAAEQSSA
-352 TFKSILSENPW
+352 TFKNVVSENPW

-370 PQSFAFGP
+370 PQSLAIGN
-378 RRVEL
+378 RRIEL
-383 RAGADAAE
+383 KSGADAAE

-400 QHKLP
+400 QHKSP
-405 LALEQQFKVAAENL
+405 LQLEQTFKAAAENL
-419 KDGNRDAAWQKYRE
+419 QEGNRDAAWQKYRE
-433 TRLSQE
+433 ARLSHE
-439 LEARSSEAAIR
+439 VDARSTEGAIR
-450 GELANSK
+450 GELSTASGRP
-457 LNSDQS
+457 LMS
-463 PGVNPGASSSR
+463 P
-474 PPLVPLETLAALIP
+474 ETLATLVP
-488 NLKVGNLTYEQHWAI
+488 NLKVGNLTYEQHWAL

-508 EQSQGQFRPNRN
+508 EQSKGQFRPNRD
-520 FHDHDD
+520 FHNHDD
-526 HSHGSGLGKIHDP
+526 LGPGPHPDHTAKSDH
-539 AALSNEHS
+539 AEHA
-547 IEHLNERSTDQ
+547 EHKQ
-558 SGEHN
+558 G
-563 KATELSPEAESAY
+563 ELSPEAESAY

-624 VERLFI
+624 VEKLFL

-692 NAMFQDPVTGVIY
+692 NAMFQDPVTGQIY
-705 DFHGGQ
+705 DFYGGQ
-711 HDLARRLIRSVGDPA
+711 HDLARKVIRSVGDPV
-726 ERFSEDKLRM
+726 ERFSEDRLRM

-761 NSIGIH
+761 NSFGIH
-767 AVSSERVRD
+767 AVSNERVRD

-790 MQIMMDSGLMKQVL
+790 MQIMMDSGLMKEVL

-812 PKGRQDPIWHPE
+812 PKGRQDPVWHPE

-855 KPATQKFWPDGG
+855 KPATQKMWPDGG

-878 EITQE
+878 EITQD
-883 IARRLKLTSN
+883 IARRLKLSTN
-893 QQDRISE
+893 QQERISE

-939 TGTKRPDIDMSH
+939 TGTRRPDVDLSH
-951 KDFLLQK
+951 KEFLLRK
-958 LEELR
+958 LEELK
-963 ESGKL
+963 EAGKL

-988 HFKAVIEAAREAQR
+988 HFKAIIEAARDAQR
-1002 EGDFTNQDGAQ
+1002 EGDFTNQEGAQ
-1013 RWLDENSAAIIEAQ
+1013 RWLDENSEKIAEAQ
-1027 RAK
+1027 RVPAH